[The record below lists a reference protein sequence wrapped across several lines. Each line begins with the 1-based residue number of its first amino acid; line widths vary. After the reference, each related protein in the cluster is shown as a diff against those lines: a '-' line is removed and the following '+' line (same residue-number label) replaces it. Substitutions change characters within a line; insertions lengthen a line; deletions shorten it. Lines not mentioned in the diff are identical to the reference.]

1 MTTTGLTTTTV
12 VREIPVDR
20 EEYVDAAM
28 IDAPASTAD
37 FDILYEPADTITFV
51 PDGVTSHACPT
62 ASPRTRARRM
72 IIASQGH
79 DVGSRPGATTI

>member
-37 FDILYEPADTITFV
+37 FDFLYETIIFV

-62 ASPRTRARRM
+62 DDHR
-72 IIASQGH
+72 IAG
-79 DVGSRPGATTI
+79 P

>member
-1 MTTTGLTTTTV
+1 MTTTDLTTTTV

-37 FDILYEPADTITFV
+37 FDFLYEPDETIIFV

-62 ASPRTRARRM
+62 DDHR
-72 IIASQGH
+72 IAG
-79 DVGSRPGATTI
+79 P